1 MMVRASIFDVRSPM
15 LSGAQSTPH
24 SVTSA
29 HHPLVVKQATCVVAG
44 VAMIVRLDSYCRLP
58 QDQAAAKDW
67 YCCIDMVSM
76 DVGQQCLPNVLR
88 SRSWSQLGAALGYI
102 RGLAGYLNAV
112 EF

>member
-58 QDQAAAKDW
+58 QDQAAA
-67 YCCIDMVSM
+67 
-76 DVGQQCLPNVLR
+76 VGHILPNSMAVYMLDICAPVEGLVL
-88 SRSWSQLGAALGYI
+88 LY
-102 RGLAGYLNAV
+102 
-112 EF
+112 